1 MSQVPVGESEPE
13 GRYANYF
20 EVGFNAYEF
29 VIDFGQQYPPGSER
43 IHTRIVTSPSLAR
56 HLRKILDRSL
66 EEYGRE
72 HRTAVEEQKTDDRG
86 A

>member
-1 MSQVPVGESEPE
+1 MAELPGSEEEPD

-29 VIDFGQQYPPGSER
+29 VIDFGQQYSPASER

-56 HLRKILDRSL
+56 HLWEILDRSL

-72 HRTAVEEQKTDDRG
+72 HAASEERD
-86 A
+86 